1 MDGFKAPEDKLA
13 SVVSC
18 AKQIFS
24 VIKAG
29 NTNVASADD
38 FLPSLIYI
46 LLKANPPRIQSNI
59 NFITRFSNESRLMS
73 GEEGY
78 YFTNLCC
85 ALNFVETLTAASLN
99 LPQHEFDSFMNG
111 EIPPG
116 SWGSTLMPCEG
127 IQSINT
133 SLASLKE
140 LSDIQDKIMS
150 DCDRL
155 ERDMEAFQSHISS
168 EVERVLAKTQYTIRE
183 PKKPVTVDALSPQV
197 EESLLPPPLL
207 PTNLTSSSES
217 LDKYT
222 SSPPPPP
229 SSAPAHSSH
238 TDLTDSGASS
248 QLGLSS
254 YVGFSAQ
261 SASIPSISCNTA
273 DTVLTSPSPLSMN
286 RSASSFTPSS
296 TSSSLHSIVSP
307 SGSPAKEKPSSHQ

>member
-1 MDGFKAPEDKLA
+1 MVANIFLDTSIILCCRNHNGGPHSYRHPVRGGGQEKVEGGPETSY
-13 SVVSC
+13 SVFV
-18 AKQIFS
+18 
-24 VIKAG
+24 
-29 NTNVASADD
+29 
-38 FLPSLIYI
+38 
-46 LLKANPPRIQSNI
+46 R
-59 NFITRFSNESRLMS
+59 

-197 EESLLPPPLL
+197 EESLLPPPLV

-229 SSAPAHSSH
+229 SSAPTHSSH
-238 TDLTDSGASS
+238 TDLTDSGAGSH
-248 QLGLSS
+248 LSS

-261 SASIPSISCNTA
+261 SASIPVSYTH
-273 DTVLTSPSPLSMN
+273 LTLPTN
-286 RSASSFTPSS
+286 RE
-296 TSSSLHSIVSP
+296 V
-307 SGSPAKEKPSSHQ
+307 